1 MFSFTVKGTPCK
13 GPILLAGGQLS
24 IRRDRRGAG
33 IVCQHPHDGVQRR
46 IDGFD
51 PRQMRLHHLR

>member
-1 MFSFTVKGTPCK
+1 MQGANT
-13 GPILLAGGQLS
+13 LAGGQLS

-51 PRQMRLHHLR
+51 PRQMCFHDLR